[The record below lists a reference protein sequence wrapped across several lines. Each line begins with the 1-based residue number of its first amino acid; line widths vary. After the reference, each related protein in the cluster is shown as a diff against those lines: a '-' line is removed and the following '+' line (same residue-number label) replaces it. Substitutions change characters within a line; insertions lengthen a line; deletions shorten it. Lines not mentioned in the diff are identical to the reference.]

1 MKKLTWAT
9 IKGIII
15 SPDAAHMIINEVR
28 VALIIE
34 IKFSIRVY
42 RVEKNIWNFLLRVKP
57 MCISASE

>member
-1 MKKLTWAT
+1 MKLTWAT

-34 IKFSIRVY
+34 IKFSIKVY
-42 RVEKNIWNFLLRVKP
+42 RVEKN
-57 MCISASE
+57 